1 MIKVEVMDDGVVK
14 SEINGKL
21 SAIISESLASIRAVY
36 VSLVEQSEDAGKLY
50 KKMFKKH
57 IDVAFDEDAV
67 TEILEATKN
76 PQSEDPLKDFHEAA
90 KELLKTLTED
100 D

>member
-1 MIKVEVMDDGVVK
+1 MIKIEVMDDGVITCEV
-14 SEINGKL
+14 NGKL

-36 VSLVEQSEDAGKLY
+36 VSLAKQSEDAGKIY

-57 IDVAFDEDAV
+57 IDDAFDKDAV